1 MDGSIRGSG
10 CLAPPADELRAGDST
25 PIRRLEVVP
34 PRPGV
39 HRRVGGRLREQPLG
53 VVGLVLVLLV
63 AGAAVAAGQI
73 TRYAPDALSGPP
85 LGAPGRA
92 HWFGTDDLGRDVFSR
107 VIYGGRVSL
116 TIGLLSVVT
125 GCTLGTGLGLIS
137 GYVGGWLDLGAQRVV
152 DALMA
157 FPTLVL
163 ALAIVAAL
171 GINQRNVI
179 VAIAIAMVP
188 GVSRVIRG
196 SVLSVREELYV
207 EAARALGAQRRRI
220 IGRYVLPNLVA
231 PLTVLATAFFGTA
244 IVTEAALSFVGLGTP
259 PPTPSWGNMM
269 SGSARTYITS
279 APWMA
284 FCPGCALSMLVFGVN
299 IVGDAIR
306 DLLVPRVR
314 A

>member
-1 MDGSIRGSG
+1 MS
-10 CLAPPADELRAGDST
+10 APL
-25 PIRRLEVVP
+25 
-34 PRPGV
+34 
-39 HRRVGGRLREQPLG
+39 RRVGAGIREQPLG
-53 VVGLVLVLLV
+53 LIGLGLVLLV
-63 AGAAVAAGQI
+63 VLAAVSARQI
-73 TRYAPDALSGPP
+73 THYGPDALSGAP
-85 LGAPGRA
+85 LTRPSHA

-116 TIGLLSVVT
+116 VIGFLSVVI
-125 GCTLGTGLGLIS
+125 GCTAGTGLGLVS
-137 GYVGGWLDLGAQRVV
+137 GYVTGWLDLTVQRVV

-171 GINQRNVI
+171 GISQRNVI
-179 VAIAIAMVP
+179 VAISIAMIP

-196 SVLSVREELYV
+196 SVLAVREELYV

-220 IGRYVLPNLVA
+220 IGLYVLPNLMA
-231 PLTVLATAFFGTA
+231 PLIVISTAFFGTA

-269 SGSARTYITS
+269 SGSARTYITR

-284 FCPGCALSMLVFGVN
+284 FCPGVVLSMLVFGIN
-299 IVGDAIR
+299 MVGDAVR

-314 A
+314 G